1 MKNDKNTYQKVIN
14 FPTLTNFEYYSIY
27 DSVICK
33 LVSPCDHKYSY
44 ENAHR
49 YAVMGK
55 KIEKERDTERER
67 DIERVKGTEIEI
79 E

>member
-1 MKNDKNTYQKVIN
+1 M
-14 FPTLTNFEYYSIY
+14 YS
-27 DSVICK
+27 VTCK

-55 KIEKERDTERER
+55 RIEKERDTERER
-67 DIERVKGTEIEI
+67 YIYIKRERDRDRDRVRER
-79 E
+79 